1 MKQSKCRQ
9 WIAWKIK
16 IASKLEDPKL
26 SPQVTHTEE
35 VSFIEAGRIVKT
47 RKEQVL
53 GRVIGY
59 SFYNSDLWLWHIA
72 VPRQGLSVG
81 VGKVKGKA
89 LPPRHSFSFLS
100 PRLRASLPSCDTERV
115 AQQAFPRGWGTG
127 GHRMTEGDNSLS
139 HPCWIFSLST
149 HLEEITRLWQSW
161 NHFRMISNSKP
172 KLVEQC
178 QLRHTHTSY
187 FLQHHNAHALQLVS
201 VLVHVFC
208 RLNGSFILG
217 LTVLSTLWAINNNKY
232 ITKALEQ
239 SA

>member
-89 LPPRHSFSFLS
+89 LPPRQFFFPLPQAEGLS
-100 PRLRASLPSCDTERV
+100 PELWHRACCTAGLP
-115 AQQAFPRGWGTG
+115 
-127 GHRMTEGDNSLS
+127 
-139 HPCWIFSLST
+139 
-149 HLEEITRLWQSW
+149 TRLGNRRSQDDWGWQQPES
-161 NHFRMISNSKP
+161 P
-172 KLVEQC
+172 L
-178 QLRHTHTSY
+178 
-187 FLQHHNAHALQLVS
+187 
-201 VLVHVFC
+201 
-208 RLNGSFILG
+208 LNLLLIHSPRRDH
-217 LTVLSTLWAINNNKY
+217 
-232 ITKALEQ
+232 KALAELK
-239 SA
+239 SF